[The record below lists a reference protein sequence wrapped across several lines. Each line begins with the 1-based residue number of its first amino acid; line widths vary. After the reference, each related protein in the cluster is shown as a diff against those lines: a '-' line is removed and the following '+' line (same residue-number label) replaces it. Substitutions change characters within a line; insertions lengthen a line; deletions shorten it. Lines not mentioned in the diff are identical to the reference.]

1 MYILNPDGTL
11 ARIPVLI
18 ANFSRDHFDHFVR
31 TQAIRRGKKSASNVK
46 VYSVSYR
53 KVSSNGINAVGNET
67 RILSEDGWYDLR
79 GQRIAQPQKKGL
91 YINNGR
97 KVVIK

>member
-1 MYILNPDGTL
+1 M
-11 ARIPVLI
+11 PVGI
-18 ANFSRDHFDHFVR
+18 ANFPFGHFAR
-31 TQAIRRGKKSASNVK
+31 TKAIQKGKKSASNVK
-46 VYSVSYR
+46 VYSVTYR

-67 RILSEDGWYDLR
+67 RILSEDGWYDLS

-97 KVVIK
+97 KIVIK